1 VVLEGVFQG
10 SALAGVNL
18 VPIRIREMH
27 QPTLA
32 PPEEAAE
39 ILRRIRE
46 ASEGLPWRGCAS
58 NEGIPEQRRV
68 LDGLSRMKY
77 DGLASDNTRRQLM
90 TAGDEFTPT
99 KADKFTFGLWTVG
112 NQGRDPFGSEVRG
125 QITPERIVQ
134 KLSELGAYGVNLH
147 DNDLI
152 PIDATP
158 AQRDQ
163 IVRDFRRALAEH
175 DMKVPMV
182 TTNLFSHP
190 VFKDGAFT
198 SNDPQVRAFAIQKV
212 MRAIDLGVE
221 LGAGIFVFWGGREGT
236 EVDAS
241 KDPQEAI
248 RRFREAI
255 NYLSEYVV
263 DQGYELLFAL
273 EAKPNEPRGDIFF
286 PTTGHLLHF
295 IETLDRPDVVG
306 VNPEVAHEH
315 MAGLNFHHGV
325 AQALEAGKL
334 FHIDLNDQ
342 KPGRYDQDLRF
353 ASESIK
359 GMFFLVK
366 LLEEGDYQGPRH
378 FDAHAYRTEDE
389 DGVWDFALGCM
400 RTYNILKA
408 KVRRFQEDKDIQ
420 GLLAEIRHDSGP
432 AKELLGTYSSEQAAR
447 LKTLTF
453 DIEAMARP
461 GLRYEKLDQL
471 LIELLLGVR

>member
-1 VVLEGVFQG
+1 MF
-10 SALAGVNL
+10 
-18 VPIRIREMH
+18 PR
-27 QPTLA
+27 
-32 PPEEAAE
+32 
-39 ILRRIRE
+39 
-46 ASEGLPWRGCAS
+46 
-58 NEGIPEQRRV
+58 
-68 LDGLSRMKY
+68 
-77 DGLASDNTRRQLM
+77 
-90 TAGDEFTPT
+90 DEFTPT

-112 NQGRDPFGSEVRG
+112 NRGRDPFGLEVRDP
-125 QITPERIVQ
+125 IPPERIVQ

-147 DNDLI
+147 DNDLV

-158 AQRDQ
+158 AQRDR

-175 DMKVPMV
+175 DMRVPMA

-198 SNDPQVRAFAIQKV
+198 SNDPQVRAFALQKT
-212 MRAIDLGVE
+212 MRSLDLAAE
-221 LGAGIFVFWGGREGT
+221 LRAGIYVFWGGREGS

-241 KDPQEAI
+241 KDPREAI
-248 RRFREAI
+248 RRYREAI
-255 NYLSEYVV
+255 NYLCEYVA
-263 DQGYELLFAL
+263 DQAYEMVFAL

-295 IETLDRPDVVG
+295 IETLERPEMVG

-353 ASESIK
+353 GSESTK

-366 LLEEGDYQGPRH
+366 LLEEGGYQGPRH

-389 DGVWDFALGCM
+389 EGVWDFALGCM
-400 RTYNILKA
+400 RTYNILRA
-408 KVRRFQEDKDIQ
+408 KVRRFQEDAEIQ
-420 GLLAEIRHDSGP
+420 GLLAELRRDGGP
-432 AKELLGTYSSEQAAR
+432 GAELLGSYSPERAAR
-447 LKTLTF
+447 LKAMTF
-453 DIEAMARP
+453 DIEAMAHP
-461 GLRYEKLDQL
+461 GLRYERLDQL
-471 LIELLLGVR
+471 VTELLLGVR